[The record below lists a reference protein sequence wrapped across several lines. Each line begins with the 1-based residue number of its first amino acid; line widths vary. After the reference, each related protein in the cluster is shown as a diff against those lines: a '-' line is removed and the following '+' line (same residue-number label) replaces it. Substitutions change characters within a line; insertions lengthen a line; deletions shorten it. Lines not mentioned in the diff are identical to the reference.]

1 MNGVSKTSAT
11 PPVPTGSRRWTA
23 LTVVVLLSPCLAS
36 AVFAMR
42 DAAAP
47 ALKLSEGRPA
57 LVFGAYMIPASR
69 EPMRDEPIISQDFD
83 FLNKGKETVRI
94 TDLVPDCA
102 CLSPTISSREILPGD
117 FGRITLPIRT
127 TNEPAGLNEY
137 LLTVKYEDPKPRQVT
152 LTLKVN
158 LPEKQLVIQP
168 RVLMVMGKVTGEHP
182 YIVTISDYRPDSI
195 TTPMKITG
203 VASSSSLFTAE
214 TAGHSTA
221 DGVTTSAVSVT
232 FNEPIPAGQHKGVI
246 LVSTDDRLFPTLQIP
261 VIVGDQKRPADE
273 PVSISPDAARVVI
286 DTTEPE
292 KSLGTN
298 VSFDIPTKWTVSHF
312 DAFPPAL
319 AARVLT
325 TEPVTAETVRVT
337 VELTVSAL
345 PARGV
350 ERGVLTLHATDG
362 SDPEMVT
369 VPVSLTWK

>member
-1 MNGVSKTSAT
+1 MNEVSKTSAT
-11 PPVPTGSRRWTA
+11 PAAETTSCRWSI
-23 LTVVVLLSPCLAS
+23 LTVILLLSPCFAS

-42 DAAAP
+42 DSAAR
-47 ALKLSEGRPA
+47 ALKLSEDRPA
-57 LVFGAYMIPASR
+57 LVFGAYMIPADR
-69 EPMRDEPIISQDFD
+69 EPIRDEPIVSRDFD
-83 FLNKGKETVRI
+83 FLNKGRETVRI
-94 TDLVPDCA
+94 TDLAPDCA
-102 CLSPTISSREILPGD
+102 CLSPTISSREIPPGD

-127 TNEPAGLNEY
+127 ANEPAGLNEY

-152 LTLKVN
+152 LTLKMN

-182 YIVTISDYRPDSI
+182 YLVTISDYRPGSI
-195 TTPMKITG
+195 RTPMKITG
-203 VASSSSLFTAE
+203 VATSSSLFTAE
-214 TAGHSTA
+214 TAGSSTS
-221 DGVTTSAVSVT
+221 DGVSHSAVSVT

-246 LVSTDDRLFPTLQIP
+246 LVSTDDPLFPTLQIP
-261 VIVGDQKRPADE
+261 VVVGDQKRPADE

-286 DTTEPE
+286 DTAEPE
-292 KSLGTN
+292 KSLGTT
-298 VSFDIPTKWTVSHF
+298 VSFDIPAKWTVTHF

-325 TEPVTAETVRVT
+325 TKPVTAETVRVT
-337 VELTVSAL
+337 VELAVSAL

-362 SDPEMVT
+362 SDPEMVA